1 SAGLRDAK
9 TPFLRN
15 SLTPFARLRLNRQN
29 LEGDINAC
37 WQIQF
42 LELIDGLGHGFDDV
56 QQPLVRALL
65 EGFVKF
71 LVRVRRTAD
80 GEPLDSGRQWNRA
93 GHARAGALD
102 RLHDF
107 MSRLVNDPVVVSLQS
122 NANALSSHTKNK

>member
-1 SAGLRDAK
+1 MEGK
-9 TPFLRN
+9 TPALHH
-15 SLTPFARLRLNRQN
+15 SLTPFARLRLHRLN
-29 LEGDINAC
+29 LDGDIDARR
-37 WQIQF
+37 QIQF
-42 LELIDGLGHGFDDV
+42 LELIDGFGRRVDYV

-65 EGFVKF
+65 EGFVRF

-80 GEPLDSGRQWNRA
+80 GEPLDPGRQWNRA